1 MKNRLRL
8 GCRLWVLL
16 ILCVPPF
23 CAAQKIAITFD
34 DLPLNGELPPGVTKV
49 EIAKDTVAILK
60 KWQLPPAYGFINA
73 KRLEDSQD
81 GADALKLWA
90 SAEPVGNHTYSHLD
104 LNQNTTDAFEREIAE
119 NEPALE
125 LLDPSVNWHWLRYP
139 FLREGGTLEKRNAVR
154 DYLKAHGYKVAQVTM
169 EWGDY
174 FWNTAYARCSAKN
187 DVKGMDW
194 LRTSYLNTESAEI
207 DHFRELSKIVFGRDI
222 NYVLLL
228 HLGSFSSTIL
238 PEAFALLKKKGFEFV
253 TLQEA
258 ESDAAYAID
267 PAEGALNGGTFLDQ
281 LMNARKLTYPSSSIS
296 MPQKPE
302 KELADICR

>member
-1 MKNRLRL
+1 MKNRLRV
-8 GCRLWVLL
+8 GCRLSVLL
-16 ILCVPPF
+16 IVCAPLF
-23 CAAQKIAITFD
+23 CAAQKIAVTFD

-60 KWQLPPAYGFINA
+60 KWQVPPAYGFINA

-81 GADALKLWA
+81 GANALKLWA

-104 LNQNTTDAFEREIAE
+104 LNQNTNEAFEREIAE

-125 LLDPSVNWHWLRYP
+125 LLDPSGDWHWLRYP
-139 FLREGGTLEKRNAVR
+139 FLREGDTLEKRNAVR
-154 DYLKAHGYKVAQVTM
+154 DYLKAHGYKIAQVTM

-174 FWNTAYARCSAKN
+174 FWNTAYARCAAKN
-187 DVKGMDW
+187 DIKGMDW
-194 LRTSYLNTESAEI
+194 LRTSYLSTESAEI
-207 DHFRELSKIVFGRDI
+207 DHYRELSKIVFGHDI

-238 PEAFALLKKKGFEFV
+238 PEAIALLKKKGFEFV

-281 LMNARKLTYPSSSIS
+281 LINSKKLPYPSSP
-296 MPQKPE
+296 PQKPE

>member
-1 MKNRLRL
+1 MKSRIGR
-8 GCRLWVLL
+8 GCRLLVLL
-16 ILCVPPF
+16 ILSAPLF

-34 DLPLNGELPPGVTKV
+34 DLPLNGELPPGVTRV
-49 EIAKDTVAILK
+49 EIARDTIAILK
-60 KWQLPPAYGFINA
+60 KWQVPPAYGFINA

-81 GADALKLWA
+81 GADALRVWA

-104 LNQNTTDAFEREIAE
+104 LNQNTTEAFERGIAE
-119 NEPALE
+119 NEPSLE
-125 LLDPSVNWHWLRYP
+125 LLNPSGEWHWLRYP
-139 FLREGGTLEKRNAVR
+139 FLREGDTLEKRNAVR

-174 FWNTAYARCSAKN
+174 FWNTAYARCAAKN
-187 DVKGMDW
+187 DAQGTDW
-194 LRTSYLNTESAEI
+194 LRTSYISTASAEI
-207 DHFRELSKIVFGRDI
+207 EHYRELSKIVFGRDI

-238 PEAFALLKKKGFEFV
+238 PEAFDLLKKKGFQFV

-258 ESDAAYAID
+258 EGDAAYAID
-267 PAEGALNGGTFLDQ
+267 PSEGALRGGTLLDQ
-281 LMNARKLTYPSSSIS
+281 LMNARKLTYPSA
-296 MPQKPE
+296 PQKPE

>member
-1 MKNRLRL
+1 MKNRLRV
-8 GCRLWVLL
+8 GCRLSVLL
-16 ILCVPPF
+16 IVCAPLF
-23 CAAQKIAITFD
+23 CAAQKIAVTFD

-60 KWQLPPAYGFINA
+60 KWQVPPAYGFINA

-81 GADALKLWA
+81 GANALKLWA

-104 LNQNTTDAFEREIAE
+104 LNQNTNEAFEREIAE

-125 LLDPSVNWHWLRYP
+125 LLDPSGDWHWLRYP
-139 FLREGGTLEKRNAVR
+139 FLREGDTLEKRNAVR
-154 DYLKAHGYKVAQVTM
+154 DYLKAHGYKIAQVTM

-174 FWNTAYARCSAKN
+174 FWNTAYARCAAKN
-187 DVKGMDW
+187 DIKGMDW
-194 LRTSYLNTESAEI
+194 LRTSYLSTESAEI
-207 DHFRELSKIVFGRDI
+207 DHYRELSKIVFGHDI

-238 PEAFALLKKKGFEFV
+238 PEACALLKKKGFQFV

-258 ESDAAYAID
+258 ESDTAYAID

-281 LMNARKLTYPSSSIS
+281 LMNARKLTYPSSSVS
-296 MPQKPE
+296 PQKPE
-302 KELADICR
+302 KELAEVCR

>member
-1 MKNRLRL
+1 MRNWLRL
-8 GCRLWVLL
+8 VCRLSLL
-16 ILCVPPF
+16 LVTCAPVF

-34 DLPLNGELPPGVTKV
+34 DLPLNGELPPGVTRV
-49 EIAKDTVAILK
+49 EIAKDAIAILK
-60 KWQLPPAYGFINA
+60 KWRVPPTYGFINA
-73 KRLEDSQD
+73 KRLEDDQD
-81 GADALKLWA
+81 GADALKVWA
-90 SAEPVGNHTYSHLD
+90 SAEPAGNHTYSHLD
-104 LNQNTTDAFEREIAE
+104 LNQNTTEAFEREIAE

-125 LLDPSVNWHWLRYP
+125 LLDPSGDWHWLRYP
-139 FLREGGTLEKRNAVR
+139 FLHEGDTLEKRNAVR

-174 FWNTAYARCSAKN
+174 FWNTAYARCAAKN
-187 DVKGMDW
+187 DAKGKEW
-194 LRTSYLNTESAEI
+194 LRTSYLSTESAEI
-207 DHFRELSKIVFGRDI
+207 DHYRELSKIVFGRDI

-238 PEAFALLKKKGFEFV
+238 PEAFDLLKKKGFKFV

-267 PAEGALNGGTFLDQ
+267 PAQGALNGGTFLDQ

-296 MPQKPE
+296 TPQKPE
-302 KELADICR
+302 KELTDICR

>member
-1 MKNRLRL
+1 MKSRIGR
-8 GCRLWVLL
+8 GCRLLVLL
-16 ILCVPPF
+16 ILSAPLF

-34 DLPLNGELPPGVTKV
+34 DLPLNGELPPGVTRV
-49 EIAKDTVAILK
+49 EIARDTIAILK
-60 KWQLPPAYGFINA
+60 KWQVPPAYGFINA

-81 GADALKLWA
+81 GADALRVWA

-104 LNQNTTDAFEREIAE
+104 LNQNTTEAFERGIAE
-119 NEPALE
+119 NEPSLE
-125 LLDPSVNWHWLRYP
+125 LLNPSGEWHWLRYP
-139 FLREGGTLEKRNAVR
+139 FLREGDTLEKRNAVR

-174 FWNTAYARCSAKN
+174 FWNTAYARCAAKN
-187 DVKGMDW
+187 DAQGTDW
-194 LRTSYLNTESAEI
+194 LRTSYISTASAEI
-207 DHFRELSKIVFGRDI
+207 EHYRELSKIVFGRDI

-238 PEAFALLKKKGFEFV
+238 PEAFDLLKKKGFQFV

-258 ESDAAYAID
+258 EGDAAYAID
-267 PAEGALNGGTFLDQ
+267 PAEGALRGGTLLDQ
-281 LMNARKLTYPSSSIS
+281 LMNARKLTYPSA
-296 MPQKPE
+296 PQKPE

>member
-1 MKNRLRL
+1 MKNRLRV
-8 GCRLWVLL
+8 GCRLLL
-16 ILCVPPF
+16 LLCASSF

-34 DLPLNGELPPGVTKV
+34 DLPLNGELPPGVTRV
-49 EIAKDTVAILK
+49 EIAKNTLAILK
-60 KWQLPPAYGFINA
+60 KWHIPPAYGFINA

-104 LNQNTTDAFEREIAE
+104 LNQNTTEAFEREIAE

-125 LLDPSVNWHWLRYP
+125 LLDPSGDWHWLRYP
-139 FLREGGTLEKRNAVR
+139 FLREGETQEKRNAVR

-187 DVKGMDW
+187 DAQGKEW
-194 LRTSYLNTESAEI
+194 LRTSYLSTESAEI

-238 PEAFALLKKKGFEFV
+238 PEAFALLKKKGFQFV

-258 ESDAAYAID
+258 ENDAAYAID

-281 LMNARKLTYPSSSIS
+281 LMNTRKLTYPSSSIS